1 MSETAETAPRA
12 APPDRS
18 IEARRAGRLLKARR
32 EGRIVQFLNR
42 GVSIAEIAA
51 REGVTEKRMRA
62 VIRDILARRMP
73 APPAEFLALQMSRLN
88 EALVVAYGA
97 MSGGNLQAVDRVV
110 KIVREL
116 DRYNGFVAAERRLS
130 PGEPRLEAPAESP
143 LALAA
148 PPPACP
154 ETAPQT
160 LERVQSAPGI
170 GSAWQ
175 SPSPPEADPEASEAS
190 PSHAPADD
198 EVEAEAPP
206 TRPEMAPEA
215 LDIPKS
221 APGGGAARGGSNR
234 DDGMESMSEAS
245 AETSLGAA
253 PPLSP
258 EMAPEALDCNESA
271 PGNGAASEALTQV
284 ERELA
289 SGMYAAP
296 STGPDGARRV
306 TLRATPNGVMA
317 A

>member
-1 MSETAETAPRA
+1 MSQTAETAPPS
-12 APPDRS
+12 APRDRS
-18 IEARRAGRLLKARR
+18 IEARRAARLLKARR

-116 DRYNGFVAAERRLS
+116 DRYHGLVAAERRLS

-148 PPPACP
+148 PPPVRP

-170 GSAWQ
+170 GSAWE
-175 SPSPPEADPEASEAS
+175 SPSPREADLEVRSLCLSRAG
-190 PSHAPADD
+190 DD
-198 EVEAEAPP
+198 EVEVEAPPTRP

-215 LDIPKS
+215 
-221 APGGGAARGGSNR
+221 
-234 DDGMESMSEAS
+234 
-245 AETSLGAA
+245 
-253 PPLSP
+253 
-258 EMAPEALDCNESA
+258 
-271 PGNGAASEALTQV
+271 
-284 ERELA
+284 
-289 SGMYAAP
+289 
-296 STGPDGARRV
+296 
-306 TLRATPNGVMA
+306 
-317 A
+317 

>member
-1 MSETAETAPRA
+1 MSGEGKRGDAARPSHRALPRLYNAITENKMSETAEAAPRSTRR
-12 APPDRS
+12 DRS
-18 IEARRAGRLLKARR
+18 IEARRAARLLKARR

-116 DRYNGFVAAERRLS
+116 DRYHGLVAAERRLP
-130 PGEPRLEAPAESP
+130 PGEPRLAPPAESP

-148 PPPACP
+148 PPPARP

-160 LERVQSAPGI
+160 PERVQSAPGT
-170 GSAWQ
+170 GSAWE
-175 SPSPPEADPEASEAS
+175 SPSPREADLEVSEAS

-198 EVEAEAPP
+198 EVEAPP

-215 LDIPKS
+215 LDIP
-221 APGGGAARGGSNR
+221 
-234 DDGMESMSEAS
+234 
-245 AETSLGAA
+245 
-253 PPLSP
+253 
-258 EMAPEALDCNESA
+258 ESA
-271 PGNGAASEALTQV
+271 PES
-284 ERELA
+284 
-289 SGMYAAP
+289 SAP
-296 STGPDGARRV
+296 SE
-306 TLRATPNGVMA
+306 
-317 A
+317 

>member
-1 MSETAETAPRA
+1 MSQTAETAPPS
-12 APPDRS
+12 APRDRS
-18 IEARRAGRLLKARR
+18 IEARRAKRLLKARR

-116 DRYNGFVAAERRLS
+116 DRYHGLFVAAERRLS

-148 PPPACP
+148 PPPARP

-160 LERVQSAPGI
+160 LEPKN
-170 GSAWQ
+170 GS
-175 SPSPPEADPEASEAS
+175 
-190 PSHAPADD
+190 
-198 EVEAEAPP
+198 
-206 TRPEMAPEA
+206 
-215 LDIPKS
+215 
-221 APGGGAARGGSNR
+221 
-234 DDGMESMSEAS
+234 
-245 AETSLGAA
+245 
-253 PPLSP
+253 
-258 EMAPEALDCNESA
+258 
-271 PGNGAASEALTQV
+271 
-284 ERELA
+284 
-289 SGMYAAP
+289 
-296 STGPDGARRV
+296 
-306 TLRATPNGVMA
+306 
-317 A
+317 